1 MHSHLQS
8 KQKYRISSYGCSL
21 HYLLDDIPVN
31 CLSVLAKVAG
41 FSWLTFDVFSY
52 EKGYLP
58 DGMLLAAYSLML
70 DFFVGSL

>member
-1 MHSHLQS
+1 M
-8 KQKYRISSYGCSL
+8 
-21 HYLLDDIPVN
+21 N